1 MKKKTI
7 AGITFLVR
15 ETRDGLYFE
24 PFKKEDVLLIIKMG
38 ANKVVNEILSVLDKK
53 IGKGLFFYESGGGA
67 ATSGMKFNLEPGKF
81 VDRL

>member
-7 AGITFLVR
+7 AGITFEVR

-24 PFKKEDVLLIIKMG
+24 PYKKEDVLLVSKMG
-38 ANKVVNEILSVLDKK
+38 ANKVVDAILSVLDKK
-53 IGKGLFFYESGGGA
+53 IGKGLFFYDGGGA
-67 ATSGMKFNLEPGKF
+67 VTSGMKFNLEPGKL

>member
-1 MKKKTI
+1 MKKKKI
-7 AGITFLVR
+7 AGITFAVR
-15 ETRDGLYFE
+15 ETRDGLFFE

-53 IGKGLFFYESGGGA
+53 IGKGLFFYESGGA

>member
-7 AGITFLVR
+7 AGITFGVR

-24 PFKKEDVLLIIKMG
+24 PYKKEDVLLVSKMG
-38 ANKVVNEILSVLDKK
+38 ANKVVDTILSVLDKK
-53 IGKGLFFYESGGGA
+53 IGKGLFFYESGRGEV
-67 ATSGMKFNLEPGKF
+67 TRGMQFNLEPGKL

>member
-38 ANKVVNEILSVLDKK
+38 ANKAVNEILSVLDKK

>member
-24 PFKKEDVLLIIKMG
+24 PYKKEDVLLIIKMG
-38 ANKVVNEILSVLDKK
+38 ANKAVDTILSVLDKK

>member
-1 MKKKTI
+1 MKKKKI

-24 PFKKEDVLLIIKMG
+24 PYKKEDVLLVIKMG
-38 ANKVVNEILSVLDKK
+38 ANKVVDAIMSVLDSK
-53 IGKGLFFYESGGGA
+53 IGKDLFFYESGGP
-67 ATSGMKFNLEPGKF
+67 ATSGMKFNLEPGKL